1 MFAMPAGC
9 DEYVAVKSWILVE
22 KRDST
27 VVLVDDVMSEVR
39 VSLDQLADEAA
50 TNESLSERLEVNDGA
65 AQGPNLS
72 GQCPKGSSMHLAAEG
87 GLCPPPPTNTCR

>member
-50 TNESLSERLEVNDGA
+50 TNESLS
-65 AQGPNLS
+65 
-72 GQCPKGSSMHLAAEG
+72 
-87 GLCPPPPTNTCR
+87 